1 MRKENNKVVYRHRRV
16 DTFEIFYIGMGSL
29 ERAYSKDAA
38 KRNKIWNRIINKTD
52 YEVEILAENLTW
64 EEACE
69 LEELLISLYGR
80 KNLNTG
86 TLANLTNGG
95 DGSKGCTPSIET
107 RKKIGDFHRNK
118 IVSKESRDKMRKAKE
133 GKFFLSNNPNSKK
146 VINLETGEI
155 FDTAKEAALSINKI
169 YRSFTWALKHTKSF
183 NFRYYEQTITID

>member
-1 MRKENNKVVYRHRRV
+1 MYRHRRL
-16 DTFEIFYIGMGSL
+16 DTNEIFYIGMGYL
-29 ERAYSKDAA
+29 KRAYSKDAA
-38 KRNKIWNRIINKTD
+38 KRNQIWNRIVNKTD
-52 YEVEILAENLTW
+52 YEIEILAENLSW
-64 EEACE
+64 EDACE
-69 LEELLISLYGR
+69 LEELLILSYGR
-80 KNLNTG
+80 IDLKTG

-95 DGSKGCTPSIET
+95 DGSKGCSPSKET